1 MSLGR
6 QTQNSRLLNYSSQE
20 QNVRSTMNRRLVICL
35 IGCLG
40 LTIAGWAVSLV
51 AATPE
56 EALRRPFSCPSQS
69 DTEAKSFQVLT
80 TRKWSKGIVALY
92 RGNCAALNKPG
103 VDQPL
108 LSYRVMK
115 QNGMEWQLS
124 GSGSYPTT
132 IEKSKPGSLIDYGV
146 GHTRGKGND
155 RQTILY
161 GQVLSP
167 QVSAIEVTFNNGKSL
182 RDESPDGLF
191 ALVAS
196 GATGICD
203 IRAFGYDNQILQR
216 DELISPR
223 KSDAQDGNTCQPIS
237 GQL

>member
-1 MSLGR
+1 M
-6 QTQNSRLLNYSSQE
+6 
-20 QNVRSTMNRRLVICL
+20 
-35 IGCLG
+35 
-40 LTIAGWAVSLV
+40 
-51 AATPE
+51 
-56 EALRRPFSCPSQS
+56 AL
-69 DTEAKSFQVLT
+69 DKSG
-80 TRKWSKGIVALY
+80 S
-92 RGNCAALNKPG
+92 
-103 VDQPL
+103 DQPM
-108 LSYRVMK
+108 LSYRVMQ
-115 QNGMEWQLS
+115 QNGMEWHLSSS
-124 GSGSYPTT
+124 GSHLATL
-132 IEKSKPGSLIDYGV
+132 EKSKPSSLLDYGV
-146 GHTRGKGND
+146 GYRRGKGND

-167 QVSAIEVTFNNGKSL
+167 QVSAVEVTFNNGKSL

-223 KSDAQDGNTCQPIS
+223 SSDSQDGNTCQPIS

>member
-1 MSLGR
+1 
-6 QTQNSRLLNYSSQE
+6 
-20 QNVRSTMNRRLVICL
+20 MNRRLVICL
-35 IGCLG
+35 LGCLS
-40 LTIAGWAVSLV
+40 LTTAGWAVSLV
-51 AATPE
+51 AATSE
-56 EALRRPFSCPSQS
+56 EALRRPFSCPGQANI
-69 DTEAKSFQVLT
+69 EAKNSQVLT
-80 TRKWSKGIVALY
+80 TRKWSKGIVAVY
-92 RGNCAALNKPG
+92 RGTCTALNQPG
-103 VDQPL
+103 SDLPV

-124 GSGSYPTT
+124 SSGSHPATV
-132 IEKSKPGSLIDYGV
+132 EKSKPGSLLDYGI
-146 GHTRGKGND
+146 GHTKGKGND

-167 QVSAIEVTFNNGKSL
+167 QVSAVEVTFNNGKSL

-216 DELISPR
+216 DELISPQ
-223 KSDAQDGNTCQPIS
+223 KSDAHDGNTCQPIS